1 MGLGGPWTVV
11 SSFPGAERARPASG
25 GGDWRWGRLG
35 TGQTFEGL
43 VLVAQGLRCSAARGI
58 FPKKRLNPCSLRWQ
72 TDSQPPGSPQR
83 RFLRRKHKLSQCH
96 YPPDSF
102 VFTSELLSVPPPVL
116 GSARCH
122 RQGLPG
128 GIRCHSCWVLTRGGG
143 HTDGEIVVGSSR
155 GQAAHELVQSGGSR
169 CPGRKD
175 TCAQASEAVGAC
187 LVREMETHLGREWH
201 EQTAETTLESGHRIL
216 LEVYETSQAG

>member
-1 MGLGGPWTVV
+1 MGLGGPWTVD

-35 TGQTFEGL
+35 AGQTFEGL
-43 VLVAQGLRCSAARGI
+43 VVVAQGLRCSAARGI

-102 VFTSELLSVPPPVL
+102 VFTSELLSVPP
-116 GSARCH
+116 SSS
-122 RQGLPG
+122 GL
-128 GIRCHSCWVLTRGGG
+128 CSV
-143 HTDGEIVVGSSR
+143 
-155 GQAAHELVQSGGSR
+155 
-169 CPGRKD
+169 
-175 TCAQASEAVGAC
+175 
-187 LVREMETHLGREWH
+187 
-201 EQTAETTLESGHRIL
+201 
-216 LEVYETSQAG
+216 SQAGASRRNKMPFLLGLDPGRGAHRWRDRSGLLQGPGCTRVGPIWRFKMSWKKRHLCSGFRSSRSLPGERDGNTFGKGMA